1 MNNNRGNSYNRHNN
15 KQIPKVSNPKYRGQ
29 SLPKMI
35 KKDKPNKSQA
45 KLPII
50 KNNHNNNYRNVSMI
64 NKRKNNDQNLFGNM
78 GINKKSSNTNIRK
91 YINSFSEPRL
101 PIEFKDLSYDN
112 MKE

>member
-50 KNNHNNNYRNVSMI
+50 KNNHNNN
-64 NKRKNNDQNLFGNM
+64 DQNLFGNM